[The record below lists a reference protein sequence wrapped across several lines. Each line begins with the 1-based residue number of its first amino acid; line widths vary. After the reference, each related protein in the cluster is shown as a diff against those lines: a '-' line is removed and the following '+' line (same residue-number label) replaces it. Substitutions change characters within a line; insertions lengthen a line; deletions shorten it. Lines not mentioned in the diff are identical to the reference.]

1 MQAAL
6 ETRLYQ
12 KEKNKHRQNDPK
24 KVGRGQRPKKEQ
36 RNSDSH
42 SESIWISCLSSD
54 DSVELVTKEAMGE
67 GRPVEVSP
75 VIHLKSFPFP
85 FSCLE

>member
-1 MQAAL
+1 MIAMQAAL

-24 KVGRGQRPKKEQ
+24 KVGRGKRPKKEQ

-42 SESIWISCLSSD
+42 SEYVDFVSKFPRTL
-54 DSVELVTKEAMGE
+54 KEFMPPE
-67 GRPVEVSP
+67 
-75 VIHLKSFPFP
+75 
-85 FSCLE
+85 